1 MAVARPGL
9 RATNRHG
16 SPTGAAMRL
25 RQDDKDDMSRF
36 RSVATRRWLRLI
48 KSPLDTCSK
57 RIADVLV
64 DELQIEPFRIEMS
77 TAPAFGFRMF
87 GIGRIGHDFEEA
99 FVSAHATDIFGRPR
113 PRAFDAG
120 AMFRGLVQCKK
131 RFHLDPMAPVVAEI
145 VDIGEAGAFF
155 EIAKAHLPK
164 IKDARIV
171 IKRIFRQE
179 RDVTIAQSADPE
191 LVEMII
197 PPVECR
203 LDGKV
208 QLLEVPLARQD
219 ETTPDIQFDLVEA
232 NADLDGIAGREH
244 GVNEQE

>member
-1 MAVARPGL
+1 MP
-9 RATNRHG
+9 
-16 SPTGAAMRL
+16 L

-48 KSPLDTCSK
+48 KSPLDACSK

-64 DELQIEPFRIEMS
+64 NELQIEPFRIEMP
-77 TAPAFGFRMF
+77 TAPAFGLRVF
-87 GIGRIGHDFEEA
+87 GIGQVDHDFEEA
-99 FVSAHATDIFGRPR
+99 FVSAHATDIFWRPR
-113 PRAFDAG
+113 PRAFDAS
-120 AMFRGLVQCKK
+120 AMFRGLAQCKK
-131 RFHLDPMAPVVAEI
+131 RFHMDLMAPVVAEI

-164 IKDARIV
+164 IKHARIV
-171 IKRIFRQE
+171 VKRIFRQE
-179 RDVTIAQSADPE
+179 RDVTKAQPADPE

-219 ETTPDIQFDLVEA
+219 ETTPDIRLDLVEA
-232 NADLDGIAGREH
+232 NANLDGIEGCEH
-244 GVNEQE
+244 GVNEQERAGAVKAGPVAQS